1 MSRPSKKQ
9 KSNTSTARFVETSST
24 STTTTATT
32 TATTTTTTPSFGT
45 NERLLSMTILP
56 GEHTLSAYAPRCH
69 YIQSGTLNKAAAK
82 YWSAHNRSQLLGQIQ
97 AGTLEFNDAIAQ
109 WDRSLFGAPPEQDD
123 PEAELGII
131 SHPFSASASS
141 STLPSSQRVFLR
153 PALTLPT
160 TGFFE
165 QDLPGTAAG
174 TAHKGLEIPLMEVG
188 KYKLADYLS
197 FNHYSYYFPRV
208 RSNEW
213 QRNSKLFGN
222 RGSVVVTVKESMTL
236 RCFLQEFIAGSAL
249 WKGGQL
255 WATDLIVGTNAIEW
269 QMGKFIPSQS
279 QFKVVV
285 GGSGSGSG
293 SSQSITCGDE
303 NSMGSGAWPDIHQ
316 DMRKT

>member
-1 MSRPSKKQ
+1 M
-9 KSNTSTARFVETSST
+9 
-24 STTTTATT
+24 STTPTPS
-32 TATTTTTTPSFGT
+32 TPSFGT

-97 AGTLEFNDAIAQ
+97 AEALEFNDAIAQ
-109 WDRSLFGAPPEQDD
+109 WDRTMFGAPPKQDH

-131 SHPFSASASS
+131 SHPAHSPASS

-165 QDLPGTAAG
+165 QDLPGTATG

-197 FNHYSYYFPRV
+197 FNHYSYYFPRI

-213 QRNSKLFGN
+213 QRTSKLFGN
-222 RGSVVVTVKESMTL
+222 RGSVVVTVKETMTL

-279 QFKVVV
+279 QFKLVV
-285 GGSGSGSG
+285 GGSGSG

-303 NSMGSGAWPDIHQ
+303 NSVGSGAWPKSHQ
-316 DMRKT
+316 DMRYMMYE